1 MYILFD
7 LLMLALIAL
16 FVWKGYRNGIL
27 RGAVTLGLFA
37 LSVFAAGRLTAIVTP
52 MLADSLPMPGVGTKF
67 ASYVATNLIEDPA
80 ADLVRLFSDW
90 GLSPRAAQGLS
101 NFVEGHSEDFSA
113 SVAKTLSQYV
123 DRLLTEALVFLFLFL
138 LFVLISLFIRVMFKN
153 ALETPVLSTADKAL
167 GMGIYGLTAVAAV
180 LMICFLVSWIMP
192 LIDASFD
199 LALYDRLVRRSFL
212 LSLTEKINPFAL
224 LLG

>member
-1 MYILFD
+1 M
-7 LLMLALIAL
+7 
-16 FVWKGYRNGIL
+16 
-27 RGAVTLGLFA
+27 
-37 LSVFAAGRLTAIVTP
+37 
-52 MLADSLPMPGVGTKF
+52 
-67 ASYVATNLIEDPA
+67 
-80 ADLVRLFSDW
+80 
-90 GLSPRAAQGLS
+90 
-101 NFVEGHSEDFSA
+101 
-113 SVAKTLSQYV
+113 
-123 DRLLTEALVFLFLFL
+123 
-138 LFVLISLFIRVMFKN
+138 
-153 ALETPVLSTADKAL
+153 LSTADKAL